1 MNTKKGDMLYP
12 RGAYGEKLV
21 ELGEKNKNIVVLDAD
36 LAKSTK
42 TIMFGKK
49 YPDRFF
55 EMGIAEANMI
65 TTAAG
70 LASCGKIPFVS
81 TFAVFATGRVYDQ
94 IRMDLAYSEANVK
107 IFATH
112 GGISVG
118 KDGASHQMI
127 EDLALMRVLPN
138 MTVLAPSDAVQTSR
152 IVELMA
158 EHKGPVYARVGR
170 AKSPVIYDE
179 EEVKNLKFGK
189 GLTVRDGS
197 DFTIIACGT
206 LVEPALKAA
215 EILKEKDKI
224 DTKVVDMH
232 TIKPLDE
239 KLVIKSAR
247 DTNGII
253 TAEEHSII
261 GGLGGAVAETLSEK
275 GIGTSFKRM
284 GIKDM
289 FCESGEPVD
298 LLEKYKLNEK
308 HIMHN
313 VKKML
318 KTNKK

>member
-1 MNTKKGDMLYP
+1 
-12 RGAYGEKLV
+12 
-21 ELGEKNKNIVVLDAD
+21 
-36 LAKSTK
+36 
-42 TIMFGKK
+42 
-49 YPDRFF
+49 
-55 EMGIAEANMI
+55 
-65 TTAAG
+65 
-70 LASCGKIPFVS
+70 
-81 TFAVFATGRVYDQ
+81 
-94 IRMDLAYSEANVK
+94 
-107 IFATH
+107 
-112 GGISVG
+112 
-118 KDGASHQMI
+118 
-127 EDLALMRVLPN
+127 
-138 MTVLAPSDAVQTSR
+138 
-152 IVELMA
+152 
-158 EHKGPVYARVGR
+158 
-170 AKSPVIYDE
+170 
-179 EEVKNLKFGK
+179 
-189 GLTVRDGS
+189 
-197 DFTIIACGT
+197 